1 MPQKQRKFTAVR
13 LEPIG
18 GTRLLHGYRN
28 DARGNMN
35 RTDHDE
41 QALHHEFHRH
51 RCPFPCLTT
60 RVSMADMSPAA
71 LPETSCPPRQ
81 RTSQTTLWLW
91 AGHAA
96 YLGPSLQLNAH
107 SGSVLCLAV
116 GIDAPFTLRADELGE
131 RTVRSA
137 LIAPRVVHQ
146 VVAHGERMLFC
157 YFDPGSARA
166 HHCRDRMREQGEHIS
181 LSHDAEDALIHLAAD
196 PDPLRLMDLVCGA
209 VHEPIDPRIA
219 AAIATLRAHPG
230 RNLSAT
236 ELAAPA
242 HLSTS
247 RFLHLFSAQA
257 GTSFRRYRLWAR
269 MLHVGAAVS
278 KGHDLT
284 TASADAGFA
293 TPSHFSDAFHAMFG
307 LTAAQLIT
315 ADARIVVLDY

>member
-1 MPQKQRKFTAVR
+1 MTGMR
-13 LEPIG
+13 
-18 GTRLLHGYRN
+18 
-28 DARGNMN
+28 
-35 RTDHDE
+35 
-41 QALHHEFHRH
+41 
-51 RCPFPCLTT
+51 
-60 RVSMADMSPAA
+60 PAA
-71 LPETSCPPRQ
+71 LPETSCPLG
-81 RTSQTTLWLW
+81 QTTLWLW

-96 YLGPSLQLNAH
+96 YLGPSLQLDAH
-107 SGSVLCLAV
+107 SGSVQCLAV
-116 GIDAPFTLRADELGE
+116 GIDAPFTLRASELGE

-146 VVAHGERMLFC
+146 VVANGERMLFC

-166 HHCRDRMREQGEHIS
+166 HLCRDRMCEQGENIS
-181 LSHDAEDALIHLAAD
+181 LTHNAEDALIHLAQSAD
-196 PDPLRLMDLVCGA
+196 PDPLRLIDLVSGA
-209 VHEPIDPRIA
+209 IHEPIDPRIVT
-219 AAIATLRAHPG
+219 AIATLRAHPG
-230 RNLSAT
+230 GNMSAA
-236 ELAAPA
+236 ELAGAV

-315 ADARIVVLDY
+315 TDARIAVLDR